1 MMFPEFAV
9 IALPHASTWWPTLMH
24 RGCSQTST
32 QTFSC
37 VLPSKAPRR
46 LPVQKFL
53 LSRPWW
59 IIILQSISWYCNFSL
74 AHQLTKEKP
83 TRDSTSI
90 NKHLVSTNVAGI
102 IETRFFPLPGDKSN
116 SSLSLALITLPTTL
130 ETISDFLPSCLPIW
144 ETNISTVL
152 NETCTPCKVF
162 VDDT

>member
-1 MMFPEFAV
+1 MTFPGFAV
-9 IALPHASTWWPTLMH
+9 IALPHASTWRPNAHAQRLQPNFH
-24 RGCSQTST
+24 AD
-32 QTFSC
+32 SC

-83 TRDSTSI
+83 TGDSTSI

-130 ETISDFLPSCLPIW
+130 ETISDFLPSRLPIW
-144 ETNISTVL
+144 ETNISIVL
-152 NETCTPCKVF
+152 NETWTPCTMF